1 MGHGRGNSVMTEARL
16 RELYT
21 SHIAT
26 RRPADRAACPAPE
39 ALQALVRREGAEEER
54 LATLD
59 HAMSCADCRA
69 EFDLLRSIE
78 EAGKR
83 LAGAGSTTRRS
94 WMMPAALAAS
104 LLLAVGVGRL
114 ALAPS
119 EDDILRGGPEGEA
132 VTLLSPPREAKAGT
146 PLLFS
151 WHTVPGA
158 TRYRLE
164 VLDGDGDVALE
175 AETTDTLLA
184 PEAAVGLP
192 AGEYQWWVT
201 ASVSPAPR
209 RSELRPLRLTR

>member
-1 MGHGRGNSVMTEARL
+1 MGHRRGNSVMNEARL
-16 RELYT
+16 RELYS

-26 RRPADRAACPAPE
+26 RRPTDRAACPAPD

-59 HAMSCADCRA
+59 HAMSCADCRS

-78 EAGKR
+78 EAGR
-83 LAGAGSTTRRS
+83 RVGAAGSTSRRS

-114 ALAPS
+114 GLAPS
-119 EDDILRGGPEGEA
+119 EDDIVRGGPEGEA
-132 VTLLSPPREAKAGT
+132 VTLLGPPREARAGT
-146 PLLFS
+146 PLLFA

-164 VLDGDGDVALE
+164 VLDGEGDVALE
-175 AETTDTLLA
+175 AETTDTLVA
-184 PEAAVGLP
+184 PDAAAALP
-192 AGEYQWWVT
+192 AGEYQWWVS
-201 ASVSPAPR
+201 ASVSSAPR

>member
-1 MGHGRGNSVMTEARL
+1 MGHGRGNSMMNEARL

-26 RRPADRAACPAPE
+26 RRPTDRAACPAPE

-54 LATLD
+54 LAMLD

-78 EAGKR
+78 EAGTR
-83 LAGAGSTTRRS
+83 LGAGSTSRRS
-94 WMMPAALAAS
+94 WVIPAALAAS

-119 EDDILRGGPEGEA
+119 EDDIVRGGPEGGA
-132 VTLLSPPREAKAGT
+132 VALLSPPREAKAGT
-146 PLLFS
+146 PLLFT
-151 WHTVPGA
+151 WHAVPGA

-164 VLDGDGDVALE
+164 VLSGDGDVALE
-175 AETTDTLLA
+175 AETTDTLVA

-192 AGEYQWWVT
+192 AGEYQWWVG
-201 ASVSPAPR
+201 ASVSPASR